1 MSTDISFADLSL
13 ARRLEFT
20 DARVGVES
28 ARIHAQLHPES
39 GATAEPF
46 AGGYAI
52 FIAVD
57 SPLTQALG
65 IGMQGPVAAGEIEQL
80 EAFFAARATST
91 RIELCPLADPSLWRI
106 LAERGYSLRD
116 YSNMLFGKIRPGTL
130 LTVPKTTIEIQ
141 RCKPGDAKLWART
154 VAEGFAEDLA
164 NTEENV
170 RVLTTLFQR
179 PYATCV
185 LARVDG
191 RPAGGGALS
200 AIEGVSALYG
210 ASTHPE
216 YRRRG
221 VQSAIIQAL
230 LACAVEAGCDLVYTL
245 TQPASIS
252 QRNVER
258 QGFHVAYTRSLMV
271 KELPPM

>member
-1 MSTDISFADLSL
+1 MSTEISCADFSL
-13 ARRLEFT
+13 ALRLEST

-39 GATAEPF
+39 GATAEPC

-65 IGMQGPVAAGEIEQL
+65 IGMQGPVTAGEVEQL
-80 EAFFAARATST
+80 EAFFAAHATST
-91 RIELCPLADPSLWRI
+91 RIELCPLADPSLRRV
-106 LAERGYSLRD
+106 LAERGYALRD
-116 YSNMLFGKIRPGTL
+116 HSNMLFRRIRPGTL

-154 VAEGFAEDLA
+154 VAEGFAEDFA
-164 NTEENV
+164 NTEENI
-170 RVLTTLFQR
+170 RVLMMLFQKA
-179 PYATCV
+179 YATCV

-210 ASTHPE
+210 ASTLPQ

-221 VQSAIIQAL
+221 VQSAIIHSL
-230 LACAVEAGCDLVYTL
+230 LDCAVEAGCDLVYTL
-245 TQPASIS
+245 TQPASSS

-271 KELPPM
+271 KEFPPM